1 MVRPM
6 EVIEE
11 GYRYQ
16 LKAFAALSKIES
28 LISAKKYL
36 DKLGFM
42 GVTYRYQVGL
52 QYLNIYRSREY
63 EIYSITL
70 FKSILDNSSVEMILC
85 YDGKLSH
92 PIMCDNRLGN
102 MYNLRENMANST
114 GE

>member
-11 GYRYQ
+11 GCRYQ

-28 LISAKKYL
+28 SISGKKYL

-63 EIYSITL
+63 EIYGIVL
-70 FKSILDNSSVEMILC
+70 FKSILDNSSIEIILC
-85 YDGKLSH
+85 YNGECIFGSTIASLLLEETASH
-92 PIMCDNRLGN
+92 VMTVFSR
-102 MYNLRENMANST
+102 
-114 GE
+114 